1 MSIPEASQL
10 ILQAGSLGVGGEVFI
25 LDMGDPIKI
34 LDLACDLIRLSGL
47 EVERDIPIEFTGLE
61 PGEKLYE
68 ELLTAE
74 EGVTATK
81 HQRIFVAHLE
91 AIEEKRLLNQ
101 IQMLED
107 LANHLKADEI
117 IRELQKI
124 VPTYVP
130 NRFFVNEPINTS
142 DQKTKTEVINLSS
155 ARQI

>member
-1 MSIPEASQL
+1 MTIPESVQPL
-10 ILQAGSLGVGGEVFI
+10 LQAGATGNGGEIFI

-130 NRFFVNEPINTS
+130 NRLFVNEPINTS

>member
-1 MSIPEASQL
+1 
-10 ILQAGSLGVGGEVFI
+10 
-25 LDMGDPIKI
+25 
-34 LDLACDLIRLSGL
+34 
-47 EVERDIPIEFTGLE
+47 
-61 PGEKLYE
+61 
-68 ELLTAE
+68 
-74 EGVTATK
+74 
-81 HQRIFVAHLE
+81 
-91 AIEEKRLLNQ
+91 
-101 IQMLED
+101 MLED